1 MLRFS
6 HAVPTI
12 AVMAIAVMTLGC
24 APRPLAAPANGA
36 EQPAL
41 SATPP
46 NIVVLL
52 ADDLGIGELGAWGQ
66 RDVATPNIDRLAAD
80 GMRFTEFRSSAAVC
94 GPARCAFMTGY
105 HNGRCRLDDNDND
118 YLRDADVTLAERLRA
133 SGYATALVGKWG
145 LSWDSQPES
154 WPQAQGF
161 DVFFGYRDQVHAHN
175 FFPEYLLDGTDSLRT
190 RNVVPTP
197 RGMGS
202 GSASVRLDYAPDLLR
217 ARAFRFVR
225 EQATARKPFFLFWAT
240 NLPHI
245 HNETARTAPD
255 GGYET
260 TTLGPYADR
269 PWSLPKKSYAA
280 QIHRL
285 DQDLGAL
292 RALLDTVGAAHNTV
306 VMFLSDNGATFL
318 RGPHDG
324 NSEIIG
330 RWFNGTLGY
339 RGFKGDLYDGGL
351 RVPGIVHWPGVV
363 EPGRTTDAR
372 VDFTDLHAT
381 LVEIGGS
388 RAPADITGRSFLPL
402 LTGRGTYRPRD
413 VQVWYSPDRRQ
424 SAVLTGRWK
433 AVWMLDT
440 LRLFDIAGDPGETTD
455 LAAREP
461 RVVAQLDSI
470 RRAEDQRVRHPQAPA
485 RD

>member
-1 MLRFS
+1 MRPALAAFATFVAAGS
-6 HAVPTI
+6 TA
-12 AVMAIAVMTLGC
+12 C
-24 APRPLAAPANGA
+24 APAAPRTAA
-36 EQPAL
+36 PP
-41 SATPP
+41 SAASAAATASAAPP

-52 ADDLGIGELGAWGQ
+52 ADDLGIGEVGAWGQ
-66 RDVATPNIDRLAAD
+66 REVATPHIDRLAAD
-80 GMRFTEFRSSAAVC
+80 GLRFTEFRSSAAVC
-94 GPARCAFMTGY
+94 GPARCSFMTGL
-105 HNGRCRLDDNDND
+105 HNGRCRLDDNDHD
-118 YLRDADVTLAERLRA
+118 YLRASDVTLAERLHDA
-133 SGYATALVGKWG
+133 GYTTALMGKWG

-190 RNVVPTP
+190 RNVVPAP
-197 RGMGS
+197 RGNGS
-202 GSASVRLDYAPDLLR
+202 GNATVRLDYAPDLLR

-225 EQATARKPFFLFWAT
+225 ERAAARTPFFLFWAT

-245 HNETARTAPD
+245 HNETRSTSPD

-269 PWSLPKKSYAA
+269 PWSLPKRSYAA

-292 RALLDTVGAAHNTV
+292 RALLDSLGVARNTV
-306 VMFLSDNGATFL
+306 VVFLSDNGATFL
-318 RGPHDG
+318 RGPDDG
-324 NSEIIG
+324 TTDVIG
-330 RWFNGTLGY
+330 RWFNGTLRY
-339 RGFKGDLYDGGL
+339 RGYKGDLYDGGL

-363 EPGRTTDAR
+363 QPGRTSDAR

-381 LVEIGGS
+381 LLEVAGQ
-388 RAPADITGRSFLPL
+388 RAPTSITGRSFLPL
-402 LTGRGTYRPRD
+402 LTGRGAYTPRD

-424 SAVLTGRWK
+424 SAVLAGRWK

-440 LRLFDIAGDPGETTD
+440 LRLFDLAQDPGEQTD
-455 LAAREP
+455 LSAREP
-461 RVVAQLDSI
+461 RVVARLDSI
-470 RRAEDQRVRHPQAPA
+470 RRAEDRRYAHPPPP
-485 RD
+485 RRR

>member
-1 MLRFS
+1 MRRFS
-6 HAVPTI
+6 FH
-12 AVMAIAVMTLGC
+12 VMAIAAIAAGC
-24 APRPLAAPANGA
+24 APRHHQSTSADQRAPS
-36 EQPAL
+36 
-41 SATPP
+41 SAPP

-52 ADDLGIGELGAWGQ
+52 ADDLGIGEVGAWGQ
-66 RDVATPNIDRLAAD
+66 REVATPNIDRLAAD

-118 YLRDADVTLAERLRA
+118 YLRTADVTLAERLRA

-145 LSWDSQPES
+145 LSWDSKPES

-190 RNVVPTP
+190 RNVVPNP

-217 ARAFRFVR
+217 ARALGFVR

-255 GGYET
+255 GGYEN

-269 PWSLPKKSYAA
+269 PWSLPKRSYAA

-292 RALLDTVGAAHNTV
+292 HALLDTLAVAQNTV
-306 VMFLSDNGATFL
+306 VIFLSDNGATFL
-318 RGPHDG
+318 RGPNDG
-324 NSEIIG
+324 TSDIIG
-330 RWFNGTLGY
+330 RWFNGTLMY

-363 EPGRTTDAR
+363 QPGRTTDAR

-381 LVEIGGS
+381 LAEIGSS
-388 RAPADITGRSFLPL
+388 RAPAEITGRSFLPL
-402 LTGRGTYRPRD
+402 LTGKGHIARVTRRSGIHPID
-413 VQVWYSPDRRQ
+413 GSP
-424 SAVLTGRWK
+424 
-433 AVWMLDT
+433 
-440 LRLFDIAGDPGETTD
+440 PY
-455 LAAREP
+455 
-461 RVVAQLDSI
+461 
-470 RRAEDQRVRHPQAPA
+470 
-485 RD
+485 